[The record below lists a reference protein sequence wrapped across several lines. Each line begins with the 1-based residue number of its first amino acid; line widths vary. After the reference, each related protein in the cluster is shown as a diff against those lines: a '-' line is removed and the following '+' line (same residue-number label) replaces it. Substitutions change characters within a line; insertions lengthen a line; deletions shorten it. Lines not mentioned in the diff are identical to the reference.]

1 MRAKAHP
8 ANYCSDTIP
17 MFERLEELTGIF
29 ASYAWGPPLVALLV
43 GGGIFFVIMSR
54 FKPYLYFGH
63 AVGVLTGKYDD
74 PKAEGDINHFQ
85 ALSAALAATVGMGNI
100 GGVAVAITMGGPG
113 AIFWMWVSAVVGM
126 ATKFFTCTLSI
137 MYRGR
142 DSEGKL
148 QGGPMYVIREGL
160 GKKWMP
166 LAYFFS
172 FCGLLGCL
180 PMFQANQL
188 TQIIRDSV
196 LVPMAVISPEA
207 HFTSD
212 LITGLILMAIV
223 GLVIFGGIKRIGNV
237 AATLVPFM
245 VVLYVVGVTYI
256 LITNIEVVP
265 YYLGLIVSDA
275 FRGDYVNSES
285 LLGGAV
291 GAVIIIGVRRAAF
304 SNEAGI
310 GTESMAHGAA
320 KTNEPVR
327 EGLVAMLEP
336 AIDTLLVCTM
346 TALAILV
353 TGVWVNTELD
363 GVTLTAMAFS
373 TGIPVLGVPVL
384 IICVTVF
391 ALTTMFTYSYY
402 GSKCLGFLAGA
413 DKKTYFNYF
422 YAFSIVAGSVLSIGA
437 VINILDSAFA
447 MMAIPTML
455 STILLAPK
463 VVAAAKDYFARYD
476 RGEFGNE
483 D

>member
-1 MRAKAHP
+1 MFETLEAWT
-8 ANYCSDTIP
+8 DTIAG
-17 MFERLEELTGIF
+17 L
-29 ASYAWGPPLVALLV
+29 AWGPPLVALLV
-43 GGGIFFVIMSR
+43 GGGLFFVILSR
-54 FKPYLYFGH
+54 FTPYRHIGH

-74 PKAEGDINHFQ
+74 PDAEGDINHFQ

-113 AIFWMWVSAVVGM
+113 AIFWMWVSALVGM

-160 GKKWMP
+160 SKKWHP

-180 PMFQANQL
+180 PLFQANQL
-188 TQIIRDSV
+188 TQILRDSV
-196 LVPMAVISPEA
+196 FIPMSITSPEA

-212 LITGLILMAIV
+212 LLTGLVLLFIV
-223 GLVIFGGIKRIGNV
+223 SLVIFGGIKRIGNV

-245 VVLYVVGVTYI
+245 VLLYVISVVYI
-256 LITNIEVVP
+256 LIIHASVVP
-265 YYLGLIVSDA
+265 EYLALIVSDA

-285 LLGGAV
+285 VLGGAV

-353 TGVWVNTELD
+353 TGVWLNTDLD

-373 TGIPVLGVPVL
+373 TGIPGIGVPVL

-413 DKKTYFNYF
+413 DNKKIFNYF
-422 YAFSIVAGSVLSIGA
+422 YVLSIVFGSVASIGA
-437 VINILDSAFA
+437 VINLLDTAFA
-447 MMAIPTML
+447 LMAIPTML
-455 STILLAPK
+455 SAILLAPK
-463 VVAAAKDYFARYD
+463 VVEASKVYFERYRSGSFDKD
-476 RGEFGNE
+476 
-483 D
+483 

>member
-1 MRAKAHP
+1 M
-8 ANYCSDTIP
+8 I
-17 MFERLEELTGIF
+17 ERLEALTGQF
-29 ASYAWGPPLVALLV
+29 ADFAWGPPLVALLV
-43 GGGIFFVIMSR
+43 GGGIFFVILSR
-54 FKPYLYFGH
+54 FSPYRYIGH

-74 PKAEGDINHFQ
+74 PDAEGDINHFQ

-113 AIFWMWVSAVVGM
+113 AIFWMWVSALVGM

-142 DSEGKL
+142 DSEGKI

-160 GKKWMP
+160 DKKWHP
-166 LAYFFS
+166 LAWFFS

-180 PMFQANQL
+180 PLFQANQL

-196 LVPMAVISPEA
+196 LIPMAAVSPEA
-207 HFTSD
+207 HFGSD
-212 LITGLILMAIV
+212 LITGLILTAIV
-223 GLVIFGGIKRIGNV
+223 ALVIFGGIKRIGNV

-245 VVLYVVGVTYI
+245 VVLYVVSVVYI
-256 LITNIEVVP
+256 LITHIDVVP
-265 YYLGLIVSDA
+265 YYLSLIVTDA
-275 FRGDYVNSES
+275 FRGEYVNSES
-285 LLGGAV
+285 MLGGAV

-336 AIDTLLVCTM
+336 AIDTILVCTM

-353 TGVWVNTELD
+353 TGVWMNTDTD

-373 TGIPVLGVPVL
+373 SGIPVLGVPIL
-384 IICVTVF
+384 IVCVTVF

-402 GSKCLGFLAGA
+402 GAKCISFLAGA
-413 DKKTYFNYF
+413 DKKKYFNYF
-422 YAFSIVAGSVLSIGA
+422 YVLSIVFGSVATIGA
-437 VINILDSAFA
+437 VINLLDSAFA
-447 MMAIPTML
+447 MMAIPTMI

-463 VVAAAKDYFARYD
+463 VVAASKEYFKKYD
-476 RGEFGNE
+476 RGDFS
-483 D
+483 

>member
-1 MRAKAHP
+1 M
-8 ANYCSDTIP
+8 I
-17 MFERLEELTGIF
+17 ERLEELTGTF
-29 ASYAWGPPLVALLV
+29 ANFAWGPPLVALLV

-54 FKPYLYFGH
+54 FTPYLYIGH
-63 AVGVLTGKYDD
+63 AIGVLTGRYDNPED
-74 PKAEGDINHFQ
+74 EGDINHFQ

-113 AIFWMWVSAVVGM
+113 AIFWMWVSALVGM

-142 DSEGKL
+142 DSQGKL

-160 GKKWMP
+160 GRKWQP

-180 PMFQANQL
+180 PLFQANQL

-196 LVPMAVISPEA
+196 LIPAGAISPEA
-207 HFTSD
+207 HFGSD
-212 LITGLILMAIV
+212 LITGIV
-223 GLVIFGGIKRIGNV
+223 IMGLVALVIFGGIKRIGNV
-237 AATLVPFM
+237 AAMLVPFM
-245 VVLYVVGVTYI
+245 VALYVIAVVYI
-256 LITNIEVVP
+256 LLVNVTDVP
-265 YYLGLIVSDA
+265 YYLALIVTDA
-275 FRGDYVNSES
+275 FRGDYVNGES
-285 LLGGAV
+285 MLGGAV

-373 TGIPVLGVPVL
+373 TGIPVLGIPIL
-384 IICVTVF
+384 ILCVAVF

-402 GSKCLGFLAGA
+402 GSKCLNFLVSS
-413 DKKTYFNYF
+413 DKRSYFNYF
-422 YAFSIVAGSVLSIGA
+422 YVASIVFGSVASIGA

-447 MMAIPTML
+447 MMAIPTMI

-463 VVAAAKDYFARYD
+463 VVKAAKVYFRKYEKGD
-476 RGEFGNE
+476 FNP
-483 D
+483 